1 MTTARRPQDHKAKS
15 GDTAT
20 VDGYFSFTK
29 GDTTYTFPK
38 PFSTVQSPSYLRANR
53 RRSDLDLTFTMI
65 EDLADDDP
73 IILKAIDSM
82 SREEFNTLSVRLG
95 KALEDSADNPDV
107 MGESA
112 AS

>member
-1 MTTARRPQDHKAKS
+1 MTAPRRPQDRQQKASASK
-15 GDTAT
+15 
-20 VDGYFSFTK
+20 DGYFSFTK

-38 PFSTVQSPSYLRANR
+38 PFSTVQSPAYLRQHR

-73 IILKAIDSM
+73 DILKAIDSM
-82 SREEFNTLSVRLG
+82 SREEFNTLSTRLG
-95 KALEDSADNPDV
+95 KALEDSSDNPDV

>member
-1 MTTARRPQDHKAKS
+1 MTAPRKPQDRKPKADEAAP
-15 GDTAT
+15 G
-20 VDGYFSFTK
+20 GFFSFSQGGK
-29 GDTTYTFPK
+29 QHTFPK
-38 PFSTVQSPSYLRANR
+38 PFSVVQSPGYLRANR

-65 EDLADDDP
+65 EDLADNDP
-73 IILKAIDSM
+73 VILKAIDNM
-82 SREEFNTLSVRLG
+82 SRDEFNTLSVRLG